1 VKAFGNFLGAGAG
14 YNRPGLLQG
23 SWSVTALEV
32 DGQEIPAGMLGD
44 ARVVVKGNRFES
56 TGMGAVYEGVIEL
69 DTSSTPRWLDMIF
82 DAGPEKGNTNPGIYE
97 VNGDSWKLCIA
108 TRGNVRPSTFG
119 STPGSGLALELLTRG
134 VRG

>member
-1 VKAFGNFLGAGAG
+1 
-14 YNRPGLLQG
+14 
-23 SWSVTALEV
+23 
-32 DGQEIPAGMLGD
+32 
-44 ARVVVKGNRFES
+44 
-56 TGMGAVYEGVIEL
+56 MGAVYEGVIEL
-69 DTSSTPRWLDMIF
+69 DTSATPRWLDMIF